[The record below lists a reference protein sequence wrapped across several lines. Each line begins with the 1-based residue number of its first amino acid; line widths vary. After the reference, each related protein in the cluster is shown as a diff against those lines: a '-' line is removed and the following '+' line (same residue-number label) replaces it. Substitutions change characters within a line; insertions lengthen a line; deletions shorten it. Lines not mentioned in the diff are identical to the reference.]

1 MAFVRWRGGCAQLLT
16 TLYTEK
22 RSKQV
27 LLTNLTD
34 FNVPRWMRNEVAR
47 KYPDIKVDWAQISR
61 LLAQGPP
68 DRMKEKIPDEFLDM
82 AEVEVRLRIWAER
95 AEHRD
100 YASILNRAADILT
113 GIRQKQYFC
122 NLLPRPR
129 NDGDSDGL

>member
-16 TLYTEK
+16 TIYTEK

-34 FNVPRWMRNEVAR
+34 FNVPQWMRNEVAR

-68 DRMKEKIPDEFLDM
+68 NRMKVKTPDEYLDM
-82 AEVEVRLRIWAER
+82 AEVEVQLRMWADRSEY
-95 AEHRD
+95 RD
-100 YASILNRAADILT
+100 YASILNHAADILT
-113 GIRQKQYFC
+113 GIRQTQHFC
-122 NLLPRPR
+122 QFVAAHTE
-129 NDGDSDGL
+129 